1 MSVPILY
8 HPTIPSSSSQSL
20 SRTLSVNNAF
30 SNSFFVSN
38 DDSTDNG
45 SYSIEEDDVYPNNFL
60 STDLIFS
67 IDYVEPSETMEIEK
81 KEYHPKKE
89 KAKKGSKPFVLRK
102 GDWKCLNCLNINFG
116 FRRSCNR
123 CNMPKEICN

>member
-8 HPTIPSSSSQSL
+8 HPTIPSSASQSL

-89 KAKKGSKPFVLRK
+89 KAKKSGSKSIV
-102 GDWKCLNCLNINFG
+102 FG
-116 FRRSCNR
+116 A
-123 CNMPKEICN
+123 